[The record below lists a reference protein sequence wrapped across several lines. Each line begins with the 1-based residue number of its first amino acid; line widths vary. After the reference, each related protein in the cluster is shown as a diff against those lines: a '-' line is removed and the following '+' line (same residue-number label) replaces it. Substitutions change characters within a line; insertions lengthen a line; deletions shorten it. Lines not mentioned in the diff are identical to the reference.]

1 MSYYA
6 HVLLSFDALSPSKKA
21 EDPNV
26 PLRKLQEEAVGS
38 VHKNFTH
45 WLRVG

>member
-1 MSYYA
+1 MSCYA
-6 HVLLSFDALSPSKKA
+6 HVLLSLDVLSQSKKA
-21 EDPNV
+21 EDPDV

-38 VHKNFTH
+38 VCKNFTH